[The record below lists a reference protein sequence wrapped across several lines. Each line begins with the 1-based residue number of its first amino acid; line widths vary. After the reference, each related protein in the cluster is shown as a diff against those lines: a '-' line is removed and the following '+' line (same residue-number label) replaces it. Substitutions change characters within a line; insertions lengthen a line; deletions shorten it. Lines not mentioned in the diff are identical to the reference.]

1 MLVAHR
7 RQSLVSTDWEALYA
21 EHAVPLLVVLIKHTG
36 DREVATELMQET
48 FVRAI
53 RAGAPGDDGG
63 VRPWLFRIAVNL
75 ARDHHRR
82 RRLLRFVPFS
92 GHERAPD
99 LDDHQVELVHR
110 ALRALS
116 GKLAT
121 TLLLHYESGFSR
133 QEIAA
138 MDGISEEAVKSRL
151 ARGRVAFAREFTRL
165 GGSLS

>member
-1 MLVAHR
+1 LH
-7 RQSLVSTDWEALYA
+7 
-21 EHAVPLLVVLIKHTG
+21 G
-36 DREVATELMQET
+36 
-48 FVRAI
+48 
-53 RAGAPGDDGG
+53 
-63 VRPWLFRIAVNL
+63 
-75 ARDHHRR
+75 
-82 RRLLRFVPFS
+82 
-92 GHERAPD
+92 
-99 LDDHQVELVHR
+99 

-121 TLLLHYESGFSR
+121 TLLLHYESAFSR